1 MVEAGYFRKRRVV
14 SKKHS
19 ILDGRTNI
27 SEGISNQRFKGVST
41 RFGRRPFE
49 KCFEKTFPNDCSA
62 VQNLRLNMVTKK
74 TSDCSHASR
83 MFVVFCKPILAIW
96 LQRKHQTIIN
106 RACLLCFVNT
116 SCGTVVLQ
124 RGLDQ
129 PVVPGDRGVHGWD
142 SFSAS
147 RSYWHELLLQLWNF
161 SVANLFL
168 SRFELGSKDS
178 PCRSVPFL
186 GSRAVVPLSE
196 SFQISFRDDSVVRT
210 STAGVSCH
218 LSAPVLWW

>member
-1 MVEAGYFRKRRVV
+1 MA
-14 SKKHS
+14 S
-19 ILDGRTNI
+19 
-27 SEGISNQRFKGVST
+27 SNQLFKGVST

-168 SRFELGSKDS
+168 SRFELGSKLLLVGVS
-178 PCRSVPFL
+178 RFWEAERSCLCRRASRSVFAIPNPPARGLHSWRFMPPVCTGAVL
-186 GSRAVVPLSE
+186 VAGSHTL
-196 SFQISFRDDSVVRT
+196 
-210 STAGVSCH
+210 AGE
-218 LSAPVLWW
+218 